1 MERNLGFLRC
11 FLLEIF
17 RDSRIQSKEKD
28 LCLRLGSELG
38 IDRGEVLGLWEEI
51 RRLVPKDDQETN
63 LQSIKDYLGE
73 IDLHPQLNQE
83 LKSYLFR
90 ASDPSELDNLNKSRS
105 PASPEDP
112 PAIESESISADSK
125 FKSPA
130 QGNGGL
136 SQVET
141 HSQELALTQDQEV
154 DLDQNLK
161 STLALPTIPDEFP
174 VEQENWAKK
183 LPEEVQSNSDAPVIK
198 QRFRVV
204 SANTFRDKQI
214 ALDGQALDARYRRL
228 NWRHRIALLVQQRVL
243 LGFVL
248 MAALLFAMLSL
259 GLHNYPKEWSL
270 FFEETFQTQAQV
282 TKLEWMGPFAQR
294 WEISYK
300 FEFRGKWYKGVSSM
314 PRYAFKDTATV
325 PVEFL
330 VDNASLS
337 RFVGGTFFPIA
348 PAIPFYLGL
357 FLFLGFFQSRKLLD
371 YKRKVKLLQEGAV
384 KLAKRGRYY
393 SEDGAQNFILSL
405 LKPIRAR
412 FAPRRIVEFELL
424 ENQKNVA
431 YPTLTPNESV
441 NEPYKLVIHERGNPA
456 YGMTY
461 SEIETMFPITEKKN
475 WGEVTMRNDFELA
488 RHVVLFFFAWWLFL
502 GGWLLMLELFFYGS
516 QYIFWLAYTGG

>member
-38 IDRGEVLGLWEEI
+38 IERSDVLGLWEEI

-90 ASDPSELDNLNKSRS
+90 ESVSSEQNSLKNES
-105 PASPEDP
+105 SPESLAEP
-112 PAIESESISADSK
+112 PTSGSESISAESQ
-125 FKSPA
+125 FKSQA

-136 SQVET
+136 SQAQT
-141 HSQELALTQDQEV
+141 QSQKQGHTNIEEANPNQNQEF
-154 DLDQNLK
+154 
-161 STLALPTIPDEFP
+161 TLALPTIPDEFSI
-174 VEQENWAKK
+174 EQDNWSEK
-183 LPEEVQSNSDAPVIK
+183 LPHELQSNPVAPEIK

-214 ALDGQALDARYRRL
+214 ALDGQALDARYRPL
-228 NWRHRIALLVQQRVL
+228 NWRHKVALLVQQRVL

-259 GLHNYPKEWSL
+259 GLHHYPKEWSL
-270 FFEETFQTQAQV
+270 FFGEKFQTQAEV
-282 TKLEWMGPFAQR
+282 TNLEWMGPFAQR
-294 WEISYK
+294 WEITYK
-300 FEFRGKWYKGVSSM
+300 FEFRGKWYKGISSM
-314 PRYAFKDTATV
+314 PRYAFKDTATI
-325 PVEFL
+325 PVDFL
-330 VDNASLS
+330 VDNATIS
-337 RFVGGTFFPIA
+337 RFVGGTFLPIA
-348 PAIPFYLGL
+348 PAVPFYLGL
-357 FLFLGFFQSRKLLD
+357 FLFLGLFQSRKLLD
-371 YKRKVKLLQEGAV
+371 YERKVRLLEEGAV

-393 SEDGAQNFILSL
+393 SESGAQNFVLNL
-405 LKPIRAR
+405 LKPIRDR

-424 ENQKNVA
+424 ENQRNVA

-461 SEIETMFPITEKKN
+461 SEVETMFPITEKKN

-488 RHVVLFFFAWWLFL
+488 RHVVLFFFTWWLFL